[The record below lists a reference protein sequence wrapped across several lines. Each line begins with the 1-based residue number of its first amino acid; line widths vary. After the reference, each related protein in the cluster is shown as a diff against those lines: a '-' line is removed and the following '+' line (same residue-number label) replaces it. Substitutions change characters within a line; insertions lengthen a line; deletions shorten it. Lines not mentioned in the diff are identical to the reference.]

1 MQDWKSLGEEDEDD
15 GDDASLAHGNVLKTN
30 TTCGSNIPSEDELKE
45 TFILNYLP
53 VRVFVLVIY
62 VF

>member
-15 GDDASLAHGNVLKTN
+15 GDASLAYGNVLKTN

-45 TFILNYLP
+45 TLILNYLP